1 MYNPGVTR
9 EAIQDFKGNVVW
21 EEIVFRLAQKQEVL
35 FTKLIDPG
43 NETELKDKLAYAIYT
58 EVRDYPD
65 LFLKEI
71 ELEKE
76 EQDDERRAQTG
87 RTGASRRI

>member
-9 EAIQDFKGNVVW
+9 DAVQDFKGNVVW
-21 EEIVFRLAQKQEVL
+21 EEIVFRLAQKQEAL
-35 FTKLIDPG
+35 FAKLIDPS
-43 NETELKDKLAYAIYT
+43 NTTELKDKLAYAIYA

-76 EQDDERRAQTG
+76 EQDAERQANTE
-87 RTGASRRI
+87 RTGAARRI